1 MLSTPRRRVLPATM
15 LASGAL
21 ALGVLGTTIPAQ
33 ASVVTPTSTVAT
45 SSVVVTAVTR
55 TVAAA
60 NVAAASVTTSSVA
73 AASLSPAQVAAK
85 RAATARIAAAARVM
99 RIRVS
104 AVTIAKGRVGSRY
117 RAGRSGPRAFD
128 CSGLAL
134 YVVRKAT
141 GRTLPHYS
149 KAQFSATHRVAKKNL
164 RPGDLVFFF
173 RHGAHHVGVYIGHG
187 RMVSATNPRGGVKIA
202 SVFSG
207 WYGSRYSGAGR
218 LV

>member
-1 MLSTPRRRVLPATM
+1 VLSAHRHRVIPAT
-15 LASGAL
+15 LIATGAL
-21 ALGVLGTTIPAQ
+21 AAGVLGTTTPAQ
-33 ASVVTPTSTVAT
+33 ASVVHPTSTVAS
-45 SSVVVTAVTR
+45 SSVVATTVAR

-60 NVAAASVTTSSVA
+60 NVAATAVTTSSVA
-73 AASLSPAQVAAK
+73 VASLSPAQVAAK

-104 AVTIAKGRVGSRY
+104 AVTIAKSRVGSRY
-117 RAGRSGPRAFD
+117 RAGHAGPRAFD

-134 YVVRKAT
+134 YVVHKAT

-149 KAQFSATHRVAKKNL
+149 RAQFGVTKRVAKKNL

-187 RMVSATNPRGGVKIA
+187 RMVSATNPRAGVKVD

>member
-1 MLSTPRRRVLPATM
+1 LLAT
-15 LASGAL
+15 GAL
-21 ALGVLGTTIPAQ
+21 TMGVLGTTIPAQ
-33 ASVVTPTSTVAT
+33 ASVVTPASAVAT
-45 SSVVVTAVTR
+45 SSVVAT
-55 TVAAA
+55 TVARTAA
-60 NVAAASVTTSSVA
+60 AASVAAASVTTSSVA
-73 AASLSPAQVAAK
+73 VASLSPAQVAAR
-85 RAATARIAAAARVM
+85 RAATARLAAAARVM

-104 AVTIAKGRVGSRY
+104 AVTIAKSRVGSRY
-117 RAGRSGPRAFD
+117 RAGHTGPRAFD

-149 KAQFSATHRVAKKNL
+149 KAQFGVTKRVAKKNL

-173 RHGAHHVGVYIGHG
+173 RHGAHHVGVYIGRG
-187 RMVSATNPRGGVKIA
+187 RMVSATNPHGGVKVD

>member
-1 MLSTPRRRVLPATM
+1 MAT
-15 LASGAL
+15 
-21 ALGVLGTTIPAQ
+21 
-33 ASVVTPTSTVAT
+33 TVA
-45 SSVVVTAVTR
+45 R

-60 NVAAASVTTSSVA
+60 TVAATAVTTSSVA
-73 AASLSPAQVAAK
+73 VASLSPAQVAAK
-85 RAATARIAAAARVM
+85 RAAAARAAAAARVM

-104 AVTIAKGRVGSRY
+104 AVTIAKSRVGSRY
-117 RAGRSGPRAFD
+117 SAGHSRPARVRLLGPRALRRAQGD
-128 CSGLAL
+128 RPHACRTTPRRSSAP
-134 YVVRKAT
+134 RK
-141 GRTLPHYS
+141 
-149 KAQFSATHRVAKKNL
+149 RVAKKNL

-187 RMVSATNPRGGVKIA
+187 RMVSATNPRGGVKID

>member
-1 MLSTPRRRVLPATM
+1 MLSATRRRVFPASL
-15 LASGAL
+15 LATGAL
-21 ALGVLGTTIPAQ
+21 AAGVLGTTVPAQ
-33 ASVVTPTSTVAT
+33 A
-45 SSVVVTAVTR
+45 TAVTR
-55 TVAAA
+55 T
-60 NVAAASVTTSSVA
+60 ASVATTSVVTMSVA
-73 AASLSPAQVAAK
+73 RAAVAPTTVSPAAVAVRK
-85 RAATARIAAAARVM
+85 AAAARVAAA
-99 RIRVS
+99 RVTHIRVT
-104 AVTIAKGRVGSRY
+104 AVSIARSKVGSRY
-117 RAGRSGPRAFD
+117 SAGHAGPTRFD

-134 YVVRKAT
+134 YVVKKAT

-149 KAQFSATHRVAKKNL
+149 RAQMSATKRVSKGQL

-187 RMVSATNPRGGVKIA
+187 RMVSATNPHGGVKID

>member
-1 MLSTPRRRVLPATM
+1 VLSAPRRRVLPVTM

-21 ALGVLGTTIPAQ
+21 VAGILGTTIPAQ
-33 ASVVTPTSTVAT
+33 ASVVTPTSTTAS
-45 SSVVVTAVTR
+45 SSVVVTTVAR

-60 NVAAASVTTSSVA
+60 TVAATAVTTSSVA
-73 AASLSPAQVAAK
+73 VASLSPAQVAAK
-85 RAATARIAAAARVM
+85 RAAAARAAAAARVM

-104 AVTIAKGRVGSRY
+104 AVTIAKSRVGSRY
-117 RAGRSGPRAFD
+117 SAGRTGPRAFD

-141 GRTLPHYS
+141 GRALPHYS
-149 KAQFSATHRVAKKNL
+149 KAQFRATKRVAKKNL

-187 RMVSATNPRGGVKIA
+187 RMVSATNPRSGVKVD

>member
-1 MLSTPRRRVLPATM
+1 L

-21 ALGVLGTTIPAQ
+21 AAGVLGTTIPAQ
-33 ASVVTPTSTVAT
+33 AGVVTPTSTVAT
-45 SSVVVTAVTR
+45 SSVVVTSVAR

-60 NVAAASVTTSSVA
+60 NVAATAVTTNSVA
-73 AASLSPAQVAAK
+73 VASLSPALVAAR
-85 RAATARIAAAARVM
+85 RAATARVAAAARVT
-99 RIRVS
+99 RIRIS
-104 AVTIAKGRVGSRY
+104 AVTIAQSRIGSRY
-117 RAGRSGPRAFD
+117 SAGHAGPRAFD

-141 GRTLPHYS
+141 GRTLPHDS
-149 KAQFSATHRVAKKNL
+149 KAQFGVTKRVAKKDL

-173 RHGAHHVGVYIGHG
+173 RYGAHHVGIYIGHG
-187 RMVSATNPRGGVKIA
+187 RMVSATNPSGGVRID